1 MSRGRRWAGSR
12 RGLSYEQ
19 GAHGGPGRPET
30 TGRDVLTADEKRV
43 SPAPERNKRWV
54 FDGRVKSLNQK
65 VSETR
70 EFPRHFCRADRI

>member
-1 MSRGRRWAGSR
+1 MSRSLRRAGIR
-12 RGLSYEQ
+12 RGFSYSQ
-19 GAHGGPGRPET
+19 GAHGDPGGPET
-30 TGRDVLTADEKRV
+30 TAGDVLAPEKRCV

-54 FDGRVKSLNQK
+54 FDGVVKSLNQK